1 MKPLMKQQKR
11 VELEAMSN
19 IGVSANRL
27 EIMQIAKAVAEE
39 KAIDKS
45 IVIEAMQE
53 AIEKAAKSRYGQEHD
68 IRAIID
74 EESGEQ
80 SLWRVQTVVA
90 DDAVED
96 PDQELRLTDAKK
108 IDATLEIGD
117 ELKEELP
124 PFDFGRVAAQTAK
137 QVIMQKVRDAERQRQ
152 FDEYKD
158 REGEIIN
165 GIVKRVE
172 YGHVIVDLGRA
183 EGIIRRNDGI
193 PRENFQPNDRVRAYL
208 YKVSRE
214 IKGPQIFLS
223 RAHPD
228 FMIKLFAAEVPE
240 VYEGVIEIKSCA
252 RDAGSR
258 AKIGVFSNDSSIDPV
273 GACVGMRGARVQ
285 AVVGELSGEKID
297 IIPWNYDD
305 ATFIVNAL
313 QPAEVTKVI
322 LDEDEQRVEVVVAD
336 DQFPLAI
343 GRRGQN
349 VRLASQLTG
358 WQIDLTTETD
368 DSERYQKDF
377 QRRTELFMTALDADE
392 TLAQLLASE
401 GFETVEEIAYVSAE
415 DFMQVEGFDEDVA
428 AEIQERAR
436 EYLEKLAEEL
446 NAKRLEL
453 GVEDAV
459 MDLDGMTPAFA
470 VKLGENDIKSVDDVA
485 GLVPDDITGWRENG
499 PDGKPVWQDGILKKG
514 EMRKDDAQ
522 LFIMKAR
529 VLAGWIEPEALEQ
542 LEAEMAAEAV
552 AEELELS
559 EEERALLALGEL
571 GNASE
576 ESEEE
581 VEVEL
586 DLSDE
591 DLMAEIE
598 GLDLDE
604 DLLAEGGDDAASKE

>member
-1 MKPLMKQQKR
+1 
-11 VELEAMSN
+11 MSN
-19 IGVSANRL
+19 VGVSANRL

-39 KAIDKS
+39 KAIDRA

-74 EESGEQ
+74 HETGEQ
-80 SLWRVQTVVA
+80 SLWRIQTVVNPE
-90 DDAVED
+90 DIED
-96 PDQELRLTDAKK
+96 PAQQISLADAKK
-108 IDATLEIGD
+108 IDADLELGD
-117 ELKEELP
+117 EIKEELP

-228 FMIKLFAAEVPE
+228 FMVKLFAAEVPE
-240 VYEGVIEIKSCA
+240 VYEGVIEIRSCA

-258 AKIGVFSNDSSIDPV
+258 AKIGVISNDSSIDPV

-313 QPAEVTKVI
+313 QPAEVSKVV
-322 LDEDEQRVEVVVAD
+322 LDEEEHRVEVVVAD
-336 DQFPLAI
+336 EQFPLAI

-358 WQIDLTTETD
+358 WQIDLVTESD
-368 DSERYQKDF
+368 DSERYQIDF

-401 GFETVEEIAYVSAE
+401 GFEAVEDIAYIGAE
-415 DFMQVEGFDEDVA
+415 DFMQIEGFDEEVA
-428 AEIQERAR
+428 EEIQERAR
-436 EYLEKLAEEL
+436 EYLEKLAAEQ

-453 GVEDAV
+453 GVEDGV
-459 MDLDGMTPAFA
+459 MELDGMSPGFA
-470 VKLGENDIKSVDDVA
+470 VKLGENDIKSVEDVA
-485 GLVPDDITGWRENG
+485 GLVPDDLTGWRENNKE
-499 PDGKPVWQDGILKKG
+499 GKPVWQDGILKKG

-529 VLAGWIEPEALEQ
+529 VIAGWIEPEALEQ
-542 LEAEMAAEAV
+542 LEAEMAAEAAS
-552 AEELELS
+552 AEQTDLT

-571 GNASE
+571 GKSDSD
-576 ESEEE
+576 ESVATAEDGID
-581 VEVEL
+581 V
-586 DLSDE
+586 SDE
-591 DLMAEIE
+591 DILAELE

-604 DLLAEGGDDAASKE
+604 DLLMEGGDDAAEPQ

>member
-1 MKPLMKQQKR
+1 
-11 VELEAMSN
+11 MSTV
-19 IGVSANRL
+19 GVSANRM

-39 KAIDKS
+39 KSIDKA
-45 IVIEAMQE
+45 IVIEAMEE

-68 IRAIID
+68 IRAHID
-74 EESGEQ
+74 VETGEQ
-80 SLWRVQTVVA
+80 TLWRIQTVVA
-90 DDAVED
+90 DADLED
-96 PDQELRLTDAKK
+96 PAIELALSDAKK
-108 IDATLEIGD
+108 IDSDLEIGG

-137 QVIMQKVRDAERQRQ
+137 QVIMQKVRDAERDRQ
-152 FDEYKD
+152 YNEYKD
-158 REGEIIN
+158 REGEVIN

-258 AKIGVFSNDSSIDPV
+258 AKIGVISNDSSIDPV

-285 AVVGELSGEKID
+285 AVVGELAGAKID

-313 QPAEVTKVI
+313 QPAEVSKVV
-322 LDEDEQRVEVVVAD
+322 LDEEEHRVEVVVAD

-358 WQIDLTTETD
+358 WQIDLVTETD
-368 DSERYQKDF
+368 DSERYQLDF
-377 QRRTELFMTALDADE
+377 QRRTDLFIAAIDADE

-401 GFETVEEIAYVSAE
+401 GFESVEDIAYIAPE
-415 DFMQVEGFDEDVA
+415 DFMQIQGFDEDIA

-459 MDLDGMTPAFA
+459 MDLDGMTPSFA
-470 VKLGENDIKSVDDVA
+470 VKLGENDIQTVDDVA
-485 GLVPDDITGWRENG
+485 GLVPDDLTGWRENNKE
-499 PDGKPVWQDGILKKG
+499 GKPVWQDGILKKG

-529 VLAGWIEPEALEQ
+529 VLAGWIEPEALEA
-542 LEAEMAAEAV
+542 LEAEMAAEVV
-552 AEELELS
+552 AEEMDLT

-571 GNASE
+571 GKGRSADE
-576 ESEEE
+576 EIEI
-581 VEVEL
+581 
-586 DLSDE
+586 SDE
-591 DLMAEIE
+591 DIMAELE
-598 GLDLDE
+598 GIDLDE
-604 DLLAEGGDDAASKE
+604 ELLAGGGDDAADRE

>member
-1 MKPLMKQQKR
+1 
-11 VELEAMSN
+11 MST
-19 IGVSANRL
+19 IGVSANRM
-27 EIMQIAKAVAEE
+27 EILQIAKAVAEE
-39 KAIDKS
+39 KSIDKS
-45 IVIEAMQE
+45 IVIEAMEE

-68 IRAIID
+68 IRAKID
-74 EESGEQ
+74 VDTGEQ
-80 SLWRVQTVVA
+80 TLWRVQTVVA
-90 DDAVED
+90 DEELDD
-96 PDQELRLTDAKK
+96 PAIQLALSDAKK
-108 IDATLEIGD
+108 IDSDLEIGG

-137 QVIMQKVRDAERQRQ
+137 QVIMQKVRDAERDRQ
-152 FDEYKD
+152 FNEYKD
-158 REGEIIN
+158 REGEVIN

-228 FMIKLFAAEVPE
+228 FMVKLFAAEVPE

-258 AKIGVFSNDSSIDPV
+258 AKIGVISNDSSIDPV

-285 AVVGELSGEKID
+285 AVVGELAGEKID

-313 QPAEVTKVI
+313 QPAEVSKVV
-322 LDEDEQRVEVVVAD
+322 LDEEEHRVEVVVAD

-358 WQIDLTTETD
+358 WQIDLVTQTD

-377 QRRTELFMTALDADE
+377 QRRTELFIAAIDADE

-401 GFETVEEIAYVSAE
+401 GFESVEDIAYIAPE
-415 DFMQVEGFDEDVA
+415 DFMQVQGFDEDVA

-436 EYLEKLAEEL
+436 EYLEKLAEEQD
-446 NAKRLEL
+446 AKRIEL

-459 MDLDGMTPAFA
+459 MELDGMTPGFA
-470 VKLGENDIKSVDDVA
+470 VKLGENDIQTVDDIA
-485 GLVPDDITGWRENG
+485 GLVPDDLTGWRENNKE
-499 PDGKPVWQDGILKKG
+499 GKPVWQDGILKKG

-542 LEAEMAAEAV
+542 LEADMAAANE
-552 AEELELS
+552 AEEMDLT

-571 GNASE
+571 GKGGS
-576 ESEEE
+576 
-581 VEVEL
+581 VEDDIEI
-586 DLSDE
+586 SDE
-591 DLMAEIE
+591 DIMAELE
-598 GLDLDE
+598 GIDLDDE
-604 DLLAEGGDDAASKE
+604 LLTGGGDDAADQE

>member
-1 MKPLMKQQKR
+1 
-11 VELEAMSN
+11 MSTV
-19 IGVSANRL
+19 GVSANRL

-39 KAIDKS
+39 KAIDRA
-45 IVIEAMQE
+45 IVIEAMEE
-53 AIEKAAKSRYGQEHD
+53 AIQRAAKSRYGQEHD
-68 IRAIID
+68 IRAAID
-74 EESGEQ
+74 QDTGEQ
-80 SLWRVQTVVA
+80 SLWRVQTVVT
-90 DDAVED
+90 DAELED
-96 PDQELRLTDAKK
+96 PAMQIALSDAKK
-108 IDATLEIGD
+108 IDAALEPGD
-117 ELKEELP
+117 EIKEELP

-137 QVIMQKVRDAERQRQ
+137 QVIMQKVRDAERERQ
-152 FDEYKD
+152 FNEFKD
-158 REGEIIN
+158 REGEVIN

-214 IKGPQIFLS
+214 VKGPQIFLS

-240 VYEGVIEIKSCA
+240 VYEGVIEIKSCS
-252 RDAGSR
+252 RDPGSR

-297 IIPWNYDD
+297 IIPWNFDD

-313 QPAEVTKVI
+313 QPAEVSKVV
-322 LDEDEQRVEVVVAD
+322 LDEEEHRVEVVVAD

-358 WQIDLTTETD
+358 WQIDLVTETD
-368 DSERYQKDF
+368 DSERYQREF
-377 QRRTELFMTALDADE
+377 QLRTELFMTALDADE

-401 GFETVEEIAYVSAE
+401 GFESVEEIAYVAPD
-415 DFMQVEGFDEDVA
+415 DFMQIEGFDEEVS

-436 EYLEKLAEEL
+436 EYLERLAEKL
-446 NAKRLEL
+446 NVQRLEL
-453 GVEDAV
+453 GVEDDV
-459 MDLDGMTPAFA
+459 MDLEGMTPAFA
-470 VKLGENDIKSVDDVA
+470 VKLGENEIKTVEDVA
-485 GLVPDDITGWRENG
+485 GLVPDDLTGWRENG

-522 LFIMKAR
+522 LFIMRAR
-529 VLAGWIEPEALEQ
+529 VQVGWIEPEALEQ
-542 LEAEMAAEAV
+542 MEAEMAADALS
-552 AEELELS
+552 EEMDLT

-571 GNASE
+571 GKSSGTANGPADLDINE
-576 ESEEE
+576 D
-581 VEVEL
+581 EL
-586 DLSDE
+586 
-591 DLMAEIE
+591 MF
-598 GLDLDE
+598 DLDE
-604 DLLAEGGDDAASKE
+604 LAAEDDPAAEGGDDAADEE

>member
-1 MKPLMKQQKR
+1 M
-11 VELEAMSN
+11 
-19 IGVSANRL
+19 

-39 KAIDKS
+39 KSIDKA
-45 IVIEAMQE
+45 IVIEAMEE

-68 IRAIID
+68 IRAHID
-74 EESGEQ
+74 VDSGEQ
-80 SLWRVQTVVA
+80 TLWRIQTVVA
-90 DDAVED
+90 DADLED
-96 PDQELRLTDAKK
+96 PAIELALSDAKK
-108 IDATLEIGD
+108 IDSDLEIGS

-137 QVIMQKVRDAERQRQ
+137 QVIMQKVRDAERDRQ
-152 FDEYKD
+152 FNEYKD
-158 REGEIIN
+158 REGEVIN

-228 FMIKLFAAEVPE
+228 FMVKLFAAEVPE

-258 AKIGVFSNDSSIDPV
+258 AKIGVISNDSSIDPV

-285 AVVGELSGEKID
+285 AVVGELAGEKID

-313 QPAEVTKVI
+313 QPAEVSKVV
-322 LDEDEQRVEVVVAD
+322 LDEEEHRVEVVVAD

-358 WQIDLTTETD
+358 WQIDLVTETD
-368 DSERYQKDF
+368 DSERYQQDF
-377 QRRTELFMTALDADE
+377 QRRTELFIAAIDADE

-401 GFETVEEIAYVSAE
+401 GFESVEDIAYIAPE
-415 DFMQVEGFDEDVA
+415 DFMQIQGFDEDIA

-446 NAKRLEL
+446 NAKRVEL

-459 MDLDGMTPAFA
+459 MELDGMTPSFA
-470 VKLGENDIKSVDDVA
+470 VKLGENDILSVDDVA
-485 GLVPDDITGWRENG
+485 GLVPDDLTGWRENNKE
-499 PDGKPVWQDGILKKG
+499 GKPVWQDGILKKG

-529 VLAGWIEPEALEQ
+529 VLAGWIEPEALEA
-542 LEAEMAAEAV
+542 LEAEMAAETV
-552 AEELELS
+552 AEEMDLT

-571 GNASE
+571 GKGGSADE
-576 ESEEE
+576 EIEI
-581 VEVEL
+581 
-586 DLSDE
+586 SDE
-591 DLMAEIE
+591 DIMAELE
-598 GLDLDE
+598 GIDLDDE
-604 DLLAEGGDDAASKE
+604 LLAGGGDDAADKE